1 MAVTM
6 RSRLSQPVGGAPA
19 WAIVLLGVVAV
30 ALVPWSI
37 ALTMQLPAHHV
48 ARHWDV
54 AWAGFDAGMAVVL
67 IATVVAAV
75 RRSGWLTGLA
85 MAAAAMLVC
94 DAWFDVVTASRGAEQ
109 VMAAASGMLI
119 ELPLAVICV
128 WVARNAERAGDYLEA
143 AGRITRRRAR
153 PR

>member
-1 MAVTM
+1 M

-19 WAIVLLGVVAV
+19 WAIVLLGVAAV

-67 IATVVAAV
+67 IATVVAAI
-75 RRSGWLTGLA
+75 RGSAWLTGLA
-85 MAAAAMLVC
+85 MAAAAMLLC
-94 DAWFDVVTASRGAEQ
+94 DAWFDVVTSAPDERWVAVASAL
-109 VMAAASGMLI
+109 VV
-119 ELPLAVICV
+119 ELPLAVVCV
-128 WVARNAERAGDYLEA
+128 LVSRSAVYSPA
-143 AGRITRRRAR
+143 TSRRRNTR
-153 PR
+153 

>member
-75 RRSGWLTGLA
+75 RGSGWLTGLA

-94 DAWFDVVTASRGAEQ
+94 DAWFDVVTSAPDERWVAVASAL
-109 VMAAASGMLI
+109 VV
-119 ELPLAVICV
+119 ELPLAVVCV
-128 WVARNAERAGDYLEA
+128 LVSRSAVYSPA
-143 AGRITRRRAR
+143 TSRRRNTR
-153 PR
+153 

>member
-94 DAWFDVVTASRGAEQ
+94 DAWFDVVTSAPDERWVAVASAL
-109 VMAAASGMLI
+109 VV
-119 ELPLAVICV
+119 ELPLAVVCV
-128 WVARNAERAGDYLEA
+128 LVSRSAVYSPA
-143 AGRITRRRAR
+143 TSRRRNTR
-153 PR
+153 

>member
-1 MAVTM
+1 MARTM

-19 WAIVLLGVVAV
+19 WAILLLGAAAI

-37 ALTMQLPAHHV
+37 ALTTQLPAHHV

-54 AWAGFDAGMAVVL
+54 AWAGFDAGMAAVL

-75 RRSGWLTGLA
+75 RGSAWLTGLA

-94 DAWFDVVTASRGAEQ
+94 DAWFDVVTSAPDDFWVAVASAL
-109 VMAAASGMLI
+109 VV
-119 ELPLAVICV
+119 ELPLAVVCV
-128 WVARNAERAGDYLEA
+128 LVSRSAV
-143 AGRITRRRAR
+143 AGRGYSPATTRDGN

>member
-19 WAIVLLGVVAV
+19 WAIVLLGVAAV

-67 IATVVAAV
+67 IATVVAAI
-75 RRSGWLTGLA
+75 RGSAWLTGLA
-85 MAAAAMLVC
+85 MAAAAMLLC
-94 DAWFDVVTASRGAEQ
+94 DAWFDVVTSAPDERWVAVASAL
-109 VMAAASGMLI
+109 VV
-119 ELPLAVICV
+119 ELPLAVVCV
-128 WVARNAERAGDYLEA
+128 LVSRSAVYSPA
-143 AGRITRRRAR
+143 TSRRRNTR
-153 PR
+153 